1 MFVNQS
7 GKSIIDQIRE
17 KKESEESENTT
28 GDIESLEKLSDS
40 LGCPNELSDSKLAE
54 EIKNSLED
62 KD

>member
-7 GKSIIDQIRE
+7 GKSIVDQIRE

-28 GDIESLEKLSDS
+28 GDIESLTNLSDS
-40 LGCPNELSDSKLAE
+40 LGSPIELSDSKLAE

>member
-28 GDIESLEKLSDS
+28 GDIESLKNLSDS
-40 LGCPNELSDSKLAE
+40 LGCPNELIDSKLAE